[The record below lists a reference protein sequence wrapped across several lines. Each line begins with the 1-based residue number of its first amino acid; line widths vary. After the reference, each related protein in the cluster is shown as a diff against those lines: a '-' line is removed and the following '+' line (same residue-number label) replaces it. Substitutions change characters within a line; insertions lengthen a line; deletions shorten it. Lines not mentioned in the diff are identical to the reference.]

1 MSSFNKR
8 QISRRQFLGEAPCAA
23 LGSTAL
29 FSSLLSLKMTNAAAA
44 NTSSIAAGDD
54 YKALVCVFLAGGNDS
69 YNMLIPRNQEAYNA
83 YANNRENLKLDLFKE
98 DGETYNVLPITT
110 SDQEYSEF
118 GLHPRLGE
126 MQTLYNDEEL
136 AFIAN
141 VGTLIQPTTLE
152 DFRAQR
158 YRPKGLFS
166 HSDQQAHWQTCLPQ
180 VRGASPGGWGG
191 RASELLASFNE
202 GSKVSMNISVSGL
215 NTFQTGKEAFAFVA
229 GNNGGAEMIAYQDP
243 FEKAA
248 VDSLL
253 TENYKNLFQ
262 KNFGRNNARFIESS
276 IAFNEGFNNA
286 AITTRFPNTNTGD
299 KFKTIARTIAAH
311 QALNMN
317 RQTFF
322 LRIGGWD
329 HHTDLLNSQNT
340 MLPDLSQSLLAFSNA
355 LRDLGLSE
363 NVVTFSVS
371 DFGRTL
377 SSNDAGSDHGWGG
390 NAFVMGGPVA
400 GGKIYGSYPDLRTN
414 GPLDTG
420 RGRQIPTTSVDE
432 YCGEIARWFG
442 VSSGDMETVFPNITN
457 FYDPYSIT
465 PPIGFLNIN
474 EPA

>member
-1 MSSFNKR
+1 MSNRPTRK
-8 QISRRQFLGEAPCAA
+8 ISRRQFLGEAPCAA
-23 LGSTAL
+23 VGSTAL
-29 FSSLLSLKMTNAAAA
+29 FSSLLSLKLTNAAAA
-44 NTSSIAAGDD
+44 ANAPSISAGDD

-69 YNMLIPRNQEAYNA
+69 FNMLLPRNQEAYNA
-83 YANNRENLKLDLFKE
+83 YAASRANLKLDLYQE
-98 DGETYNVLPITT
+98 DGETYNILPIETT
-110 SDQEYSEF
+110 GQPYPEF

-126 MQTLYNDEEL
+126 MQTLYNAKQL

-141 VGTLIQPTTLE
+141 VGTLIQPTTLA
-152 DFRAQR
+152 DYRANR

-166 HSDQQAHWQTCLPQ
+166 HSDQQDHWQTCLPQ

-191 RASELLASFNE
+191 RASELLASLNE
-202 GSKVSMNISVSGL
+202 ESKVSMNISVSGL
-215 NTFQTGKEAFAFVA
+215 NTFQTSTDAFAFVA
-229 GNNGGAEMIAYQDP
+229 GNDGGAEMIAYQDP

-248 VDSLL
+248 VDNLL
-253 TENYKNLFQ
+253 TDNYKNLFQ
-262 KNFGRNNARFIESS
+262 KTFGRNSARFIESS

-286 AITTRFPNTNTGD
+286 SLGNALFPNTRTGN
-299 KFKTIARTIAAH
+299 KFKTVARTIAAH
-311 QALNMN
+311 DALKMK

-322 LRIGGWD
+322 IRIGGWD
-329 HHTDLLNSQNT
+329 HHANLLSNQNS

-355 LRDLGLSE
+355 LQTIGLSE

-432 YCGEIARWFG
+432 YCGELARWFG
-442 VSSGDMETVFPNITN
+442 VSNGDLETVFPNIQN

-465 PPIGFLNIN
+465 PPIGFLNSDV
-474 EPA
+474 